1 MFNKLLI
8 ANRGEIACRV
18 IRTAR
23 SMGIKTVAVYSDAD
37 ANAQHVCL
45 ADEAIHIG
53 AAAASE
59 SYLRADK
66 IISAAKQCGAQ
77 AIHPGYGFLSEN
89 AEFAEAC
96 ASNGIAFVGPTAS
109 AIRSMGSKSGAKALM
124 VAAGVPVV
132 PGYHGHDQSDE
143 TLRAGAMETGFP
155 LLVKA
160 SAGGGGKGM
169 RIVRSP
175 EELDD
180 ALGAARREARNAFG
194 DDTLLLERYVEQPRH
209 VEVQIFFDS
218 HGHGVHLFERDCS
231 VQRRYQ
237 KVLEE
242 APAPGLPQDMLSN
255 MYEAALNAGRAV
267 GYRGA
272 GTVEFIVGADHSFYF
287 MEMNTRLQVEH
298 PVTEQITGIDLVEW
312 QLRVAD
318 GEPLPESQD
327 ALAIHG
333 HSVEARLYAE
343 DPANGFL
350 PAVGQLRTLD
360 FPSGLGGC
368 RIDSGVVAGDRIG
381 IDYDPMIAKVIG
393 YGATRAQAIDALKAA
408 LTNTQITGLTTNAGF
423 LVRALSHPEFAAGGT
438 DTGFLA
444 RHGDALARPEAIEA
458 AWFARA
464 ALAHLALRTP
474 RRRSATDPWEDDSSW
489 RLNHTYT
496 ETITLVH
503 GDTSVEVV
511 LSHENGSAKIRIGD
525 SQWSGQAKPSTNG
538 LNVELD
544 GHRINVLAQR
554 NAAELTLFTDIGPIL
569 VNVLDPLS
577 VGAQEESGGGHLE
590 SPMPGRIVSTLV
602 NIGDSVEEGQP
613 LIVLEAMKMEHT
625 IAANVAGEVVDI
637 KCEAGDLV
645 NEGVE
650 LIVVE
655 AQDAS

>member
-37 ANAQHVCL
+37 ANAQHALL
-45 ADEAIHIG
+45 ADEALHIG
-53 AAAASE
+53 AAAASQ

-66 IISAAKQCGAQ
+66 IIDAAKQCGAQ

-96 ASNGIAFVGPTAS
+96 ESNGIVFVGPTAS

-124 VAAGVPVV
+124 VEAGVPVV
-132 PGYHGHDQSDE
+132 PGYHGNDQSDE
-143 TLRAGAMETGFP
+143 TLRAGAIETGFP

-169 RIVRSP
+169 RIVRSA
-175 EELDD
+175 EELED
-180 ALGAARREARNAFG
+180 ALSAARREAQNAFG
-194 DDTLLLERYVEQPRH
+194 DDKLLLERYVEQPRH

-218 HGHGVHLFERDCS
+218 HGNGVHLFERDCS

-242 APAPGLPQDMLSN
+242 APAPGLPQDILSS
-255 MYEAALNAGRAV
+255 MYEAALDAGRAV

-298 PVTEQITGIDLVEW
+298 PVTEQITGVDLVEW
-312 QLRVAD
+312 QLRIAD

-350 PAVGQLRTLD
+350 PAVGQLDTLD

-393 YGATRAQAIDALKAA
+393 YGPTRAQAIDALKAA
-408 LTNTQITGLTTNAGF
+408 LTNTQLTGLTTNAGF

-444 RHGDALARPEAIEA
+444 RHGNTLARPAAIDA

-464 ALAHLALRTP
+464 ALVHIALSTQRP
-474 RRRSATDPWEDDSSW
+474 SAANDPWDDGGSW
-489 RLNHTYT
+489 RLNQTYAQ
-496 ETITLVH
+496 TITLIH
-503 GDTSVEVV
+503 DDSSVEVMV
-511 LSHENGSAKIRIGD
+511 SHQNDSANIRIGD
-525 SQWSGQAKPSTNG
+525 GQWSGQAKASPNG
-538 LNVELD
+538 LTLELD
-544 GHRINVLAQR
+544 GHRIHVLAQR
-554 NAAELTLFTDIGPIL
+554 HLDELILFTDIGPISF
-569 VNVLDPLS
+569 NVVDPLT
-577 VGAQEESGGGHLE
+577 VGAQEESGGGHLD

-602 NIGDSVEEGQP
+602 NVGDRVEEGQP

-645 NEGVE
+645 DEGVE

-655 AQDAS
+655 TQDAS